1 MAQVHVSQ
9 QSCLIA
15 SMIMFTGT
23 TVHPL
28 LTLIITM
35 ELSVFCFFFIVY
47 TFAINRYMPFI
58 LWPISVSE
66 EVGSAWDY
74 CFFLHVSW

>member
-1 MAQVHVSQ
+1 MV
-9 QSCLIA
+9 
-15 SMIMFTGT
+15 MFTGT

-35 ELSVFCFFFIVY
+35 ELSVFCFFFIIY

-66 EVGSAWDY
+66 RRWGAPEAGGHSRMG
-74 CFFLHVSW
+74 LST

>member
-1 MAQVHVSQ
+1 
-9 QSCLIA
+9 
-15 SMIMFTGT
+15 MIMFTGT

-35 ELSVFCFFFIVY
+35 ELSVFCFFFIIY

-58 LWPISVSE
+58 LWPISVSGTRWAVPE
-66 EVGSAWDY
+66 TGVHSRVCLGT
-74 CFFLHVSW
+74 